1 MTEEQEKIC
10 RLMGI
15 SRDEFEA
22 ARNSE
27 QAAAMSRNL
36 GEPAPEKIARLMGVG
51 YGSAR
56 NQAETGKEIIFG
68 EEVDPL
74 KLAEAKAAVAK
85 LMKLSPAEVTKREA
99 ETRKIAEATAPLT
112 VEELA
117 ACWTLGITPLAYH
130 SAKGVAAGLP
140 PVVTGY

>member
-10 RLMGI
+10 RLMGV

-27 QAAAMSRNL
+27 QAAAMNRDR
-36 GEPAPEKIARLMGVG
+36 GESDPEKIARLMGGG
-51 YGSAR
+51 YRSAR
-56 NQAETGKEIIFG
+56 NQAETEKEIIFG

-74 KLAEAKAAVAK
+74 KLAEAKEAVAK
-85 LMKLSPAEVTKREA
+85 LMKLSPAEAAKREA
-99 ETRKIAEATAPLT
+99 EARKIAEATAPLT

-117 ACWTLGITPLAYH
+117 ACWMMGITPLAYY
-130 SAKGVAAGLP
+130 SAKGEAAGLP
-140 PVVTGY
+140 PTFI

>member
-1 MTEEQEKIC
+1 MTEEQEKVC
-10 RLMGI
+10 RMMGI

-27 QAAAMSRNL
+27 QAAAMSRDR
-36 GEPAPEKIARLMGVG
+36 GESAPEKIARLMGGG

-56 NQAETGKEIIFG
+56 NQAETEKEIIFG

-85 LMKLSPAEVTKREA
+85 LMKLSPAEAAKREA
-99 ETRKIAEATAPLT
+99 EARNIAEATAPLT

-117 ACWTLGITPLAYH
+117 ACWMLGITPLAYY
-130 SAKGVAAGLP
+130 SAKGEAAGLP
-140 PVVTGY
+140 PTFI